1 MTSTSPLTDSKTTIL
16 ITTDDDYN
24 DIGVT
29 KLEKNYNAKS
39 YDN

>member
-1 MTSTSPLTDSKTTIL
+1 MTSTSPLTDSKTTM